1 MGDHRGRIGATQNRL
16 KSIIR
21 NNQNYEE
28 NLIAAESRIRD
39 LDMAKEIMEKIKQN
53 ILQQT
58 SNVIMAQANQQPQSV
73 LELLK

>member
-1 MGDHRGRIGATQNRL
+1 
-16 KSIIR
+16 
-21 NNQNYEE
+21 
-28 NLIAAESRIRD
+28 
-39 LDMAKEIMEKIKQN
+39 MAKEIMEKIKQN